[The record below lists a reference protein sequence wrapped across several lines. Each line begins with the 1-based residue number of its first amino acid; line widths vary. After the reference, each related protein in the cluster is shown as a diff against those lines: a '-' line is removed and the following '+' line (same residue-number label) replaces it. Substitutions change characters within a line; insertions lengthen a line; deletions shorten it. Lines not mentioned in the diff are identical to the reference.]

1 MSEVKHTSGNSGLAP
16 VAASVMDARIAKK
29 SAQLEAGQVL
39 IAEAAKQTAQARQKM
54 EQERAERAAEKD
66 AEKERQE
73 DKKDTSELSKQSK
86 WFGIEGKL
94 PENIDIRW
102 TLEMMKELWEGME
115 ETVNW
120 ALPCTIT

>member
-16 VAASVMDARIAKK
+16 AAQISDGCENRKK
-29 SAQLEAGQVL
+29 SAPGSRAGVDCRGGKADGAGQTENG
-39 IAEAAKQTAQARQKM
+39 AGTRGKSM
-54 EQERAERAAEKD
+54 EKD

-94 PENIDIRW
+94 PENIDIR
-102 TLEMMKELWEGME
+102 
-115 ETVNW
+115 
-120 ALPCTIT
+120 